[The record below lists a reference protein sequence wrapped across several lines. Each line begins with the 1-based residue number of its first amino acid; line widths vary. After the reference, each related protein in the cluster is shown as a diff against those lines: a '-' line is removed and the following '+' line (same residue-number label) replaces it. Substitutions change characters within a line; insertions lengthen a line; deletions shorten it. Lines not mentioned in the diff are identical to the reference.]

1 MITKEEQRQIREH
14 SLSLAKKIIAG
25 RNVFDVLQ
33 ERGYIMQCTNVDSV
47 REYLGTSGRY
57 LYTGF
62 DPTADSLHIG
72 HFLPIM
78 VMAYAQAAGHHPI
91 ALMGG
96 GTGMIGDPSGR
107 TDLRKV
113 LTPETVACNVECIQ
127 QQMGILLA
135 FDNNG
140 AVLVNNAD
148 WLLNLNYISFLRDV
162 GSQFSVNKMLTAE
175 CYKRRM
181 EKGLTFLEFN
191 YMLLQAYDFLSLY
204 RRYDLRLELGG
215 DDQWSN
221 ILAGIDLVRRKEQQE
236 VFGCTFTL
244 LTNSEGVKM
253 GKTANGA
260 VWINED
266 KFSVFDF
273 YQYWRNVGDQDVL
286 HFLKL
291 LTFTPLAE
299 IKSYESLSGAELN
312 PIKELLAFRLTEIIH
327 GTAKAEAA
335 RAKAKDLF
343 TGNAASGAT
352 VYEVQNPDLS
362 ILDILLQCKL
372 VPSKSEGRR
381 LFQQGGISVDDTVC
395 TDINAKFDKDKLA
408 SGIMVRRG
416 KKNFYRFISK

>member
-1 MITKEEQRQIREH
+1 
-14 SLSLAKKIIAG
+14 
-25 RNVFDVLQ
+25 
-33 ERGYIMQCTNVDSV
+33 
-47 REYLGTSGRY
+47 
-57 LYTGF
+57 
-62 DPTADSLHIG
+62 
-72 HFLPIM
+72 
-78 VMAYAQAAGHHPI
+78 
-91 ALMGG
+91 
-96 GTGMIGDPSGR
+96 
-107 TDLRKV
+107 
-113 LTPETVACNVECIQ
+113 
-127 QQMGILLA
+127 
-135 FDNNG
+135 
-140 AVLVNNAD
+140 
-148 WLLNLNYISFLRDV
+148 
-162 GSQFSVNKMLTAE
+162 
-175 CYKRRM
+175 
-181 EKGLTFLEFN
+181 
-191 YMLLQAYDFLSLY
+191 MLLQAYDFLSLY

-291 LTFTPLAE
+291 LTFTPLDE